1 MAGNKNGQKIF
12 KILINTD
19 DDDEQCVKKN
29 DNNNIESHKNNQKL
43 DSFNS
48 YRPIEKKPSNA
59 K

>member
-29 DNNNIESHKNNQKL
+29 DNNNIEITQK
-43 DSFNS
+43 
-48 YRPIEKKPSNA
+48 
-59 K
+59 